1 MFRRHN
7 ANFTRFDHKL
17 KWKVAT
23 KECNYSTEQQFLE
36 QETEIEF
43 RFSRIIHAFCLIA
56 SLYVDLQQQL
66 SILHTGHEVGLRLS
80 GLVEVPA
87 RSTHDCHWSLFVFC
101 FPPFFRSL
109 RFFANELLN
118 AKKNSSVR
126 YGNCELLFF
135 SVSLVTC
142 IDNTQHNKHKLFMTT
157 KKTERQLISCNNGKS
172 RLPEHFRLPLPIC
185 VIFCNNLA
193 RVLLDSAAEASLIV
207 HCYRQLI
214 LFCSC
219 AMFTAE
225 DKDKSSIA
233 LPKKLQQAKFFV
245 LSISCMSYSR
255 QLTV

>member
-1 MFRRHN
+1 MWIFHDSPHWAWSR
-7 ANFTRFDHKL
+7 AAIIGTRWGSRPFDP
-17 KWKVAT
+17 
-23 KECNYSTEQQFLE
+23 
-36 QETEIEF
+36 
-43 RFSRIIHAFCLIA
+43 R
-56 SLYVDLQQQL
+56 
-66 SILHTGHEVGLRLS
+66 LHR
-80 GLVEVPA
+80 
-87 RSTHDCHWSLFVFC
+87 SLFVFC
-101 FPPFFRSL
+101 SPPFFRSH

-126 YGNCELLFF
+126 YGNCELFFF

-157 KKTERQLISCNNGKS
+157 KKTKRQLISCNNGKS

-214 LFCSC
+214 SLCSC
-219 AMFTAE
+219 AIFMAQ

-233 LPKKLQQAKFFV
+233 LPKKASNNQSSLCF
-245 LSISCMSYSR
+245 
-255 QLTV
+255 